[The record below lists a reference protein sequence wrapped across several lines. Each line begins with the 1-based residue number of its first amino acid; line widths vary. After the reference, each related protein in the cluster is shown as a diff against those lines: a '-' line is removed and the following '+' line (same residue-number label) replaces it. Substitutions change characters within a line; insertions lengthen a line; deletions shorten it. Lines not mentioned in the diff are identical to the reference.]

1 MIFKKSLLFL
11 ALLSVS
17 TFTVGQAVSSNGGS
31 IQGTI
36 TDPTGAVIPHATVTI
51 TSPDTGYTHTLT
63 TDSAGLYSIGPLV
76 PGNYTINVTA
86 PNFEGLRVETVV
98 RTGTVT
104 SGNEKLTIGAK
115 GETVEVNAG
124 ALQIN
129 TDQIGVSG
137 VINREQIDSLPVN
150 GRNILDIAQLQ
161 PGVILQSG
169 ESFDPTKAGYS
180 ALSVSG
186 VGGRT
191 TRILLDGQDIT
202 DETVGTT
209 IFNVP
214 TGAVGDFQLNR
225 STQDVSGEV
234 TSTGQVLIST
244 RSGTNVFHGQLFY
257 NFQDQSVGFAQVN
270 GLDAPFQ
277 RNQFG
282 GSIGGPIIK
291 DRLFFFGD
299 VERIKQ
305 DEEDAAV
312 ASALFSDPANIA
324 GDPYLSTPILQQYPL
339 IPAPFRDTYST
350 IRLDYNAPHN
360 IHLFVRGAYSVNAD
374 ISDFGDLYSIY
385 QNRDNVPALVGGAD
399 LTTGSFT
406 HSIRG
411 GYEKFHNILGDA
423 TAQYANSIYNPVPSL
438 TFVDGSDGF
447 YAGINDLAP
456 QQTYQSDKQLRYDG
470 TWTKGSQ
477 SFKFGGEMNRIQNG
491 GFADFYGSSTYTAF
505 GPGSLLPNCG
515 GNPALGPCPGDP
527 ANGYSTE
534 FLAIGNGNGAFS
546 ENPAFGEPSG
556 GLSSWRFAAY
566 AADVWKVKPY
576 LTVTAGLRWSVDTDR
591 ANQDLPTPLC
601 SSLDTG
607 LQFAGCTGNTPLFDQ
622 YGSTTGSGTYGY
634 KTHQPYANFGPQFGF
649 VFSPGAHKYSLRGGA
664 GIYYESSV
672 FNNTGNARPSTIPS
686 TTSGA
691 FFNYAQA
698 CSNYFPGSNL
708 AAENGGNGPIAS
720 TGETLSTLCS
730 ESQASA
736 APGIA
741 SIRSQYQTQTA
752 GVSSPNPNY
761 IGLESGGDL
770 VANDVYA
777 GPYKTP
783 YSIQFNGG
791 IQTQLSRGVVLSVDY
806 VHNAT
811 MKIPLEV
818 DTNRVGAANT
828 LNVAAAQAAIAATV
842 ASFPNCTQ
850 GYSSAA
856 IDCAIANGA
865 NIATFS
871 NFGLDSGN
879 NGYNFSGQP
888 AVQTG
893 AAFGGINPNVGIGK
907 FILPIG
913 QSGYDALQ
921 VVLQEQKSHPLPG
934 ITESNLQISYT
945 LSRIVTDVA
954 GTNTQDQ
961 FFAGASAWDYDNP
974 SVYLGRSTL
983 DHTNEVSF
991 GGSLGI
997 KYGLKLGL
1005 VGHFYSAPPT
1015 SLTLDSTQFS
1025 GQGEIFRTD
1034 VTGDGTFGDLLPGTL
1049 PGSYEHSVK
1058 GNGLNTLIQNY
1069 NATKAGQPTP
1079 AGQALI
1085 NAGLFSQSQLQFIGA
1100 VQQPIALAPTT
1111 PLSNAAFR
1119 TFDANVSYPIT
1130 LARFHQ
1136 GLSIEPGVAF
1146 YNLLNMSNFNTPSG
1160 VLLNTT
1166 DAGGAVNTSVPGYLN
1181 GPNSQEVL
1189 NSQFRVERG
1198 SGTFDQ
1204 GAPRTTEFQ
1213 LKVNF

>member
-1 MIFKKSLLFL
+1 MAI
-11 ALLSVS
+11 SV
-17 TFTVGQAVSSNGGS
+17 FAIGQAVSSNGGS

-36 TDPTGAVIPHATVTI
+36 TDPSGAVIPGATVII
-51 TSPDTGYTHTLT
+51 TNPDTGYTHTLK
-63 TDSAGLYSIGPLV
+63 TDSAGLYNLGPLV
-76 PGNYTINVTA
+76 PGTYVVSISA
-86 PNFEGLRVETVV
+86 PNFEGLKVNTIV

-104 SGNEKLTIGAK
+104 NGSEKLTIGQTSA
-115 GETVEVNAG
+115 TVEVNAG

-129 TDQIGVSG
+129 TDQIGVAG
-137 VINREQIDSLPVN
+137 VINQQQIDSLPVN

-161 PGVILQSG
+161 PGVILESG

-209 IFNVP
+209 LFNVP

-234 TSTGQVLIST
+234 TSTGQVLLST
-244 RSGTNVFHGQLFY
+244 RSGTNAFHGQLFY
-257 NFQDQSVGFAQVN
+257 NFQDQAVGFAQVN
-270 GLDAPFQ
+270 GLSAPFQ

-282 GSIGGPIIK
+282 GSVGGPILK
-291 DRLFFFGD
+291 DKLFFFVD

-305 DEEDAAV
+305 DEEDAAS
-312 ASALFSDPANIA
+312 ASSLFSDPTYIA

-339 IPAPFRDTYST
+339 IPAPFRDTYNT
-350 IRLDYNAPHN
+350 ARLDYDAPHN
-360 IHLFVRGAYSVNAD
+360 IHLFARLAYSVNSD
-374 ISDFGDLYSIY
+374 VSDFGDLYSIY
-385 QNRDNVPALVGGAD
+385 NNRDNVPAIVGGAD
-399 LTTGSFT
+399 FTTGHFT
-406 HSIRG
+406 HSFRG

-423 TAQYANSIYNPVPSL
+423 TAQYATSLYNPIPSL

-456 QQTYQSDKQLRYDG
+456 QQTFQSDKQFRYDG
-470 TWTKGSQ
+470 TWTHGSN
-477 SFKFGGEMNRIQNG
+477 SLKFGGEMNRLQNG
-491 GFADFYGSSTYTAF
+491 GFAEFYGSSTYSAF
-505 GPGSLLPNCG
+505 GPGSLLANCG
-515 GNPALGPCPGDP
+515 DNPNLGPCPGDP

-534 FLAIGNGNGAFS
+534 FFAIGNGNGAFS
-546 ENPAFGEPSG
+546 AAPAFGEPSG

-566 AADVWKVKPY
+566 AADVWQVTPY
-576 LTVTAGLRWSVDTDR
+576 FTATAGLRWSVDTDR

-601 SSLDTG
+601 STLDTD
-607 LQFAGCTGNTPLFDQ
+607 LQFSGCTGNTPLFDQ
-622 YGSTTGSGTYGY
+622 YGSATGSSNYGY
-634 KTHQPYANFGPQFGF
+634 KTHQPYADFGPQVGF
-649 VFSPGAHKYSLRGGA
+649 VFSPGTHKYSLRGGI

-672 FNNTGNARPSTIPS
+672 FNNTGNARPSTIQP
-686 TTSGA
+686 TTTGA
-691 FFNYAQA
+691 FFNYAAA
-698 CSNYFPGSNL
+698 CSNYFPGSTL
-708 AAENGGNGPIAS
+708 GSENGGNGPVAS
-720 TGETLSTLCS
+720 TGESLGTLCS
-730 ESQASA
+730 ESQANA

-741 SIRSQYQTQTA
+741 SIRSQYQAQTA
-752 GVSSPNPNY
+752 GVAAPNPNY
-761 IGLESGGDL
+761 IGLDSGGDL

-791 IQTQLSRGVVLSVDY
+791 IQTKLKPGVILSVDY

-828 LNVAAAQAAIAATV
+828 LNVSAAQAAIAATV
-842 ASFPNCTQ
+842 AAYPNCTQ
-850 GYSSAA
+850 GFSAAA

-865 NIATFS
+865 NITNFS
-871 NFGLDSGN
+871 NNGLDSGN
-879 NGYNFSGQP
+879 NGYNFSGTP
-888 AVQTG
+888 AVQSG

-921 VVLQEQKSHPLPG
+921 VVLQEEKAHPMPG
-934 ITESNLQISYT
+934 IVSSNLQISYT
-945 LSRIVTDVA
+945 LSRIVTDVS
-954 GTNTQDQ
+954 GTNTEDQ
-961 FFAGASAWDYDNP
+961 FFAGASAWDYNDP
-974 SVYLGRSTL
+974 SYYLGRSTL
-983 DHTNEVSF
+983 DHSNEVSF
-991 GGSLGI
+991 GGSAGL
-997 KYGLKLGL
+997 KYGLHLGV
-1005 VGHFYSAPPT
+1005 VGHFYSATPT
-1015 SLTLDSTQFS
+1015 SLTLDDTQYG

-1034 VTGDGTFGDLLPGTL
+1034 VTGDGSFGDLLPGTL
-1049 PGSYEHSVK
+1049 PGAYEHSVK
-1058 GNGLNTLIQNY
+1058 GATLNKLISNY

-1085 NAGLFSQSQLQFIGA
+1085 SAGLMSLGQLQEIGA
-1100 VQQPIALAPTT
+1100 VQQPIALAPSK

-1119 TFDANVSYPIT
+1119 TFDATVSYPIK
-1130 LARFHQ
+1130 LGRFRQ
-1136 GLSIEPGVAF
+1136 GLSVEPGVGF
-1146 YNLLNMSNFNTPSG
+1146 YNLFNMSNFGAPSG
-1160 VLLNTT
+1160 VLLNTA
-1166 DAGGAVNTSVPGYLN
+1166 DAGGTINNSVPGYLN